1 MSNGYK
7 SRKKRV
13 SRHELIQSVKK
24 LQRTAIDQ
32 ENRAER
38 AEMDAER
45 TRERIREIGFKCV
58 DTFRG
63 GPLEHKTIKP
73 TPYGT
78 YCLIADDGR
87 FDINNGRF
95 DINKAVEEAKPQL
108 ARSIAEM
115 LINENLVE
123 FIVHDHRP
131 GDLMDYP
138 GRAVTVGAKLYAI
151 PWEKMA
157 VWKDGVTVGNIRE
170 WQYGRDRW

>member
-1 MSNGYK
+1 MSKGYK
-7 SRKKRV
+7 GRNKRV

-24 LQRTAIDQ
+24 LQRMAIDQ

-63 GPLEHKTIKP
+63 GPLEHKTINP
-73 TPYGT
+73 TPIGIF
-78 YCLIADDGR
+78 C
-87 FDINNGRF
+87 DIGNDKLHN
-95 DINKAVEEAKPQL
+95 INEMMEYAKENL
-108 ARSIAEM
+108 VRSIAEM
-115 LINENLVE
+115 LINENLVQ
-123 FIVHDHRP
+123 FIVSDPSFP
-131 GDLMDYP
+131 GGEYWRTRL
-138 GRAVTVGAKLYAI
+138 GAKLFVV

-170 WQYGRDRW
+170 WQYGRHEW

>member
-1 MSNGYK
+1 MSKGYK

-24 LQRTAIDQ
+24 LQRMAIDQ
-32 ENRAER
+32 ENRADR
-38 AEMDAER
+38 AEKDAER

-87 FDINNGRF
+87 FDIN
-95 DINKAVEEAKPQL
+95 KAVEEAKPRL

-123 FIVHDHRP
+123 FIVHDHRS
-131 GDLMDYP
+131 GDLMYYP
-138 GRAVTVGAKLYAI
+138 ERALTVGAKLYAI

-157 VWKDGVTVGNIRE
+157 VWKDDVTVGNIRE
-170 WQYGRDRW
+170 WQYGRHEW